1 MTPEKFGYALSW
13 TVSQLYAL
21 ACRLIIGALLISGLL
36 YVMHA
41 QTPADSIKQPD
52 IFLHSQPDSKEMQ
65 KKAQRFFERQ
75 EQHDIYERDKQDSRR
90 AVNCI

>member
-1 MTPEKFGYALSW
+1 MKRIIIAVVLLTAS
-13 TVSQLYAL
+13 L
-21 ACRLIIGALLISGLL
+21 AALLSTV
-36 YVMHA
+36 YA

>member
-1 MTPEKFGYALSW
+1 MKRIIIAVVLLTAS
-13 TVSQLYAL
+13 L
-21 ACRLIIGALLISGLL
+21 AAE
-36 YVMHA
+36 
-41 QTPADSIKQPD
+41 QPD

-90 AVNCI
+90 MVNCI

>member
-1 MTPEKFGYALSW
+1 MKKYFAAVLF
-13 TVSQLYAL
+13 
-21 ACRLIIGALLISGLL
+21 ALLSTV
-36 YVMHA
+36 YA

-75 EQHDIYERDKQDSRR
+75 EQHDIYERDKQDPRR
-90 AVNCI
+90 MVNCI